1 MGANSSAPSDSPT
14 LLNMYTTPPVAY
26 EIMSE
31 PDLFYVHLLFALKV
45 RVRCTVRSCV
55 VSLAVGRFRVFR
67 VCLNGAGMCRTS
79 IWGVWRPTS

>member
-31 PDLFYVHLLFALKV
+31 PDLLYVHLLFALKV
-45 RVRCTVRSCV
+45 RVRCTVCCVSYRWSC
-55 VSLAVGRFRVFR
+55 RVPC
-67 VCLNGAGMCRTS
+67 V
-79 IWGVWRPTS
+79 P

>member
-14 LLNMYTTPPVAY
+14 LLNMYTTPPIAY

-55 VSLAVGRFRVFR
+55 VSLAVP
-67 VCLNGAGMCRTS
+67 CLPC
-79 IWGVWRPTS
+79 VP